1 MKMRRLGA
9 MKGEVVYVEY
19 VITSGRRA
27 VATRTATSAREAALD
42 YVLSLGCKR
51 DEITSYGF
59 DAVAWRGAVY
69 RAELPSSERPESRS
83 R

>member
-1 MKMRRLGA
+1 MYA
-9 MKGEVVYVEY
+9 DF

-27 VATRTATSAREAALD
+27 LATRSATSAREAALD

-69 RAELPSSERPESRS
+69 RAELASSESPKSRS